1 MSGGPASSP
10 AAVTGV
16 AVVSAFGRGTEALLD
31 NATAGR
37 PAFGPVTRF
46 DVTGRRVG
54 VAATLPGDPV
64 LVDELAGVVDG
75 ACDDAGLS
83 RSQRGDTPLL
93 LAVHGDPGLARA
105 GDDERPGRSAGAM
118 AAGIAHRCGL
128 SSTVR
133 AYTSAC
139 VAAST
144 AVADAGAMIA
154 RGQADRIVV
163 AAGYL
168 VEPDQFGLFDAGR
181 ALATDGQVRP
191 FSTGRSGLL
200 LGDGVAAVVLESGA
214 AVRRPGGA
222 AHAWLAGW
230 GRAGDAYHVCRP
242 DPTGA
247 GMARAIGD
255 ALRRAGISASQV
267 GYLNAHGSGTP
278 HSDVAEAAAIR
289 RALGDAE
296 VPVSSTKSVVGQALE
311 AAGLLEFIVTALALR
326 RGELPVNAGFLGPDG
341 DCPLDVITE
350 QPRKTDARYAVSV
363 NAAFGGAN
371 TALVVGAP

>member
-1 MSGGPASSP
+1 M
-10 AAVTGV
+10 
-16 AVVSAFGRGTEALLD
+16 
-31 NATAGR
+31 
-37 PAFGPVTRF
+37 
-46 DVTGRRVG
+46 
-54 VAATLPGDPV
+54 
-64 LVDELAGVVDG
+64 
-75 ACDDAGLS
+75 
-83 RSQRGDTPLL
+83 
-93 LAVHGDPGLARA
+93 
-105 GDDERPGRSAGAM
+105 
-118 AAGIAHRCGL
+118 
-128 SSTVR
+128 
-133 AYTSAC
+133 
-139 VAAST
+139 
-144 AVADAGAMIA
+144 
-154 RGQADRIVV
+154 
-163 AAGYL
+163 
-168 VEPDQFGLFDAGR
+168 
-181 ALATDGQVRP
+181 
-191 FSTGRSGLL
+191 
-200 LGDGVAAVVLESGA
+200 VLESGA

-242 DPTGA
+242 DPAGA

>member
-1 MSGGPASSP
+1 MN
-10 AAVTGV
+10 AALTGT
-16 AVVSAFGRGTEALLD
+16 AAVSAFGRGTGALLD
-31 NATAGR
+31 NAVAGR

-46 DVTGRRVG
+46 DVTDRRVG
-54 VAATLPGDPV
+54 VAATLPGSPD
-64 LVDELAGVVDG
+64 LVDELAGVVSG
-75 ACDDAGLS
+75 ACDEAGLNDA
-83 RSQRGDTPLL
+83 QRASLPLL

-105 GDDERPGRSAGAM
+105 GDGERPGRSAGAM
-118 AAGIAHRCGL
+118 AARVAVRCGL
-128 SSTVR
+128 SGTVR

-154 RGQADRIVV
+154 RGHADRVVV

-191 FSTGRSGLL
+191 FSTRRTGLL
-200 LGDGVAAVVLESGA
+200 LGDGVAAVVLESGS
-214 AVRRPGGA
+214 AVARRPVQ
-222 AHAWLAGW
+222 AWLAGS
-230 GRAGDAYHVCRP
+230 GRAADAHHACRP

-247 GMARAIGD
+247 GMARAIGA
-255 ALRRAGISASQV
+255 ALARAGIAAEEV

-289 RALGDAE
+289 RAFPDHA
-296 VPVSSTKSVVGQALE
+296 VPVSSTKSVAGQALE
-311 AAGLLEFIVTALALR
+311 AAGLLEFIATALALG
-326 RGELPVNAGFLGPDG
+326 RGELPVNAGYLGPDEQ
-341 DCPLDVITE
+341 CPLDVITG
-350 QPRKTDARYAVSV
+350 QPRRTDARYAMSV

-371 TALVVGAP
+371 TALVVAAS

>member
-1 MSGGPASSP
+1 MK
-10 AAVTGV
+10 AALTGT
-16 AVVSAFGRGTEALLD
+16 AAVSAFGRGTGALL
-31 NATAGR
+31 AGAVAGR

-46 DVTGRRVG
+46 DVTDRRVG
-54 VAATLPGDPV
+54 VAATLPGSPD
-64 LVDELAGVVDG
+64 LVDELAGVVDV
-75 ACDDAGLS
+75 ACADAGLGAA
-83 RSQRGDTPLL
+83 QRASLPLL

-105 GDDERPGRSAGAM
+105 GDDERPGRSAGAL
-118 AAGIAHRCGL
+118 AARVASRCGL
-128 SSTVR
+128 SGTVR

-154 RGQADRIVV
+154 HGHADRVVV

-191 FSTGRSGLL
+191 FSTRRTGLL
-200 LGDGVAAVVLESGA
+200 LGDGVAAVVLESA
-214 AVRRPGGA
+214 SVSRRRPA
-222 AHAWLAGW
+222 LAWLAGW
-230 GRAGDAYHVCRP
+230 ARTGDAYHVCRP

-247 GMARAIGD
+247 GMAGAIGT
-255 ALRRAGISASQV
+255 ALRRAGIGPRDV

-278 HSDVAEAAAIR
+278 HSDVAEATAIR
-289 RALGDAE
+289 RVFHDHG

-311 AAGLLEFIVTALALR
+311 AAGLLEFMVTALALA
-326 RGELPVNAGFLGPDG
+326 RGELPVNAGYLGPDEQ
-341 DCPLDVITE
+341 CPLDVITDR
-350 QPRKTDARYAVSV
+350 PRKTGARYAMSL

-371 TALVVGAP
+371 TALVVVAP